1 MENNVLNIFN
11 IFKSNINDKLNILNT
26 KINNINFNNRI
37 SSKNFF
43 LTESEDFFSNGNYVG
58 DIKINGTITCL
69 KIICE
74 EIENDDINKVININD
89 DDNTEVIFK
98 QNNQIS
104 NIKSQNNTNEL
115 SYLYNVFYFKDLLS
129 DTYDYPNLDNMDNI
143 YQSQG
148 WISVDYMRNNRKS
161 DNNNLLQPD
170 REKFFGDFKGN
181 VLFSIKNSSLG
192 KRINHGN
199 FYLQSAKNIE
209 LRASTNSI
217 SYPSEIIIST
227 GDKLILDYD
236 ENSIDKSYSIM
247 DRGHYGECISIINNN
262 GTNKSILDVNNN
274 YSKSAINIESNKGGI
289 LMNAEKIVINTSNSE
304 NLNYIEINDLGITLK
319 SSENGLHLQYN
330 RW

>member
-1 MENNVLNIFN
+1 M
-11 IFKSNINDKLNILNT
+11 
-26 KINNINFNNRI
+26 
-37 SSKNFF
+37 
-43 LTESEDFFSNGNYVG
+43 
-58 DIKINGTITCL
+58 

-181 VLFSIKNSSLG
+181 VLFSIKILA
-192 KRINHGN
+192 
-199 FYLQSAKNIE
+199 LAKF
-209 LRASTNSI
+209 S
-217 SYPSEIIIST
+217 
-227 GDKLILDYD
+227 
-236 ENSIDKSYSIM
+236 
-247 DRGHYGECISIINNN
+247 
-262 GTNKSILDVNNN
+262 
-274 YSKSAINIESNKGGI
+274 
-289 LMNAEKIVINTSNSE
+289 
-304 NLNYIEINDLGITLK
+304 
-319 SSENGLHLQYN
+319 
-330 RW
+330 

>member
-129 DTYDYPNLDNMDNI
+129 DTYDYPNLDN
-143 YQSQG
+143 QG
-148 WISVDYMRNNRKS
+148 NNPLS
-161 DNNNLLQPD
+161 NDLAN
-170 REKFFGDFKGN
+170 FG
-181 VLFSIKNSSLG
+181 S
-192 KRINHGN
+192 
-199 FYLQSAKNIE
+199 
-209 LRASTNSI
+209 SI
-217 SYPSEIIIST
+217 SILCATHYVP
-227 GDKLILDYD
+227 GDRL
-236 ENSIDKSYSIM
+236 
-247 DRGHYGECISIINNN
+247 
-262 GTNKSILDVNNN
+262 
-274 YSKSAINIESNKGGI
+274 NIQRQR
-289 LMNAEKIVINTSNSE
+289 L
-304 NLNYIEINDLGITLK
+304 
-319 SSENGLHLQYN
+319 
-330 RW
+330 